1 MPPIPVW
8 TQDFVEQAVLDSFLA
23 EINALKPGNVHR
35 FGGGHGM
42 RYEDFLVSGRI
53 SAPILCNPARSLGER
68 CLEAIQATRN
78 AVGTNTNLGMVL
90 LFAPIICAVQHG
102 ANPDTLRPAIAREI
116 ASTRQADV
124 ARIFAAI
131 ALANPGGLGRMPAH
145 DVHSE
150 PDCTL
155 LEAMSAAADRDR
167 VARQYATGFADVW
180 DVGLPTLRRYSTG
193 GIGVEWATVRCYLR
207 FLASFPDSHIQR
219 KHGAQVAGQVSQRA
233 EAALAEFEQHN
244 DPGTMTSQL
253 LGLDRE
259 WKDAGIN
266 PGTSADLTAASL
278 LLYHLGVESR
288 G

>member
-1 MPPIPVW
+1 MSPTPAW
-8 TQDFVEQAVLDSFLA
+8 THDNVERAVLYSFLG

-35 FGGGHGM
+35 LAGGHGM
-42 RYEDFLVSGRI
+42 RYEDFLASARI
-53 SAPILCNPARSLGER
+53 SAPILCNPGHSLGER
-68 CLEAIQATRN
+68 CLGAIQATMN
-78 AVGTNTNLGMVL
+78 AVGMNTNLGMVL

-102 ANPDTLRPAIAREI
+102 GMRESLAPAIGEVI
-116 ASTRQADV
+116 ASAQQADV
-124 ARIFAAI
+124 SRIFAAI
-131 ALANPGGLGRMPAH
+131 ALANPGGLGQVPAH
-145 DVHSE
+145 DVHAE

-155 LEAMSAAADRDR
+155 LEAMSAASDRDR
-167 VARQYATGFADVW
+167 IARQYVTACGDLFK
-180 DVGLPTLRRYSTG
+180 VGLPILERYSTG
-193 GIGVEWATVRCYLR
+193 GNGVEWATVRCYLR

-219 KHGAQVAGQVSQRA
+219 KHGAQVAEQVSQRA
-233 EAALAEFEQHN
+233 EAALTEFEQHK

>member
-1 MPPIPVW
+1 
-8 TQDFVEQAVLDSFLA
+8 VERAVLDSFLG

-35 FGGGHGM
+35 FAGGHGM
-42 RYEDFLVSGRI
+42 RYEEFLVSAQV
-53 SAPILCNPARSLGER
+53 SAPILCDSGLSLGAR
-68 CLEAIQATRN
+68 CLRAVQATRN

-90 LFAPIICAVQHG
+90 LFAPIICAVQHDG
-102 ANPDTLRPAIAREI
+102 TPRSLAAGIGEVI
-116 ASTRQADV
+116 ASAQQADV
-124 ARIFAAI
+124 AQIFAAI
-131 ALANPGGLGRMPAH
+131 ALANPGGLGLVPAH
-145 DVHSE
+145 DVHRE
-150 PDCTL
+150 PDCSL
-155 LEAMSAAADRDR
+155 LDAMTAAAGRDL
-167 VARQYATGFADVW
+167 VARQYTTAFGDVFG
-180 DVGLPTLRRYSTG
+180 VGLPILERYSAG
-193 GIGVEWATVRCYLR
+193 GNGVEWTTVRCYLR

-233 EAALAEFEQHN
+233 EVALAEFEQHK

-278 LLYHLGVESR
+278 LLYHLGVDSR

>member
-1 MPPIPVW
+1 MSPRPAW
-8 TQDFVEQAVLDSFLA
+8 TQDFVERAVLDSFLG

-35 FGGGHGM
+35 FAGGHGM
-42 RYEDFLVSGRI
+42 RYEEFLISARI
-53 SAPILCNPARSLGER
+53 SAPLLCDPGLSLGER
-68 CLEAIQATRN
+68 CLNAIQATRN

-90 LFAPIICAVQHG
+90 LFAPIICAAQQIQTRGV
-102 ANPDTLRPAIAREI
+102 LRAAIGEVI
-116 ASTRQADV
+116 ASAQQADV

-131 ALANPGGLGRMPAH
+131 ALANPGGLGRVPAH
-145 DVHSE
+145 DVHRE
-150 PDCTL
+150 PDCSL

-167 VARQYATGFADVW
+167 VARQFATGFGDLFGI
-180 DVGLPTLRRYSTG
+180 GLPMLERYSTG
-193 GIGVEWATVRCYLR
+193 GNGVEWATVRCYLR
-207 FLASFPDSHIQR
+207 FLASFPDSHILR

-233 EAALAEFEQHN
+233 EAALAELEQHK